1 MRILVTGTTGFIGSH
16 LAVHLAR
23 AGHDV
28 LATARRPE
36 TLPALARVDGIR
48 QERLDLAERDG
59 WTDLMEGCQAV
70 VHVALGWGDD
80 GPAMLEGD
88 TAATVALLEAS
99 RRAGVRRFVYT
110 SSTAAN
116 GEMTPLNRAD
126 RAPRPTDLYGATKAA
141 TEMFARAYA
150 RDGMSVHVVRPGY
163 IFGEPVLEG
172 ARSQPDGR
180 FRDIASAVVAG
191 NPVAVVRHDGTQF
204 LHVADLAQVYSR
216 LLHHDAPFSLHYA
229 LSSSWRSWEWVAR
242 QAMDIAGRTIP
253 VHREERGYGV
263 DPFLFDV
270 SGIREDFDL
279 DFDNGPRLADH
290 LRWELERASSAT

>member
-23 AGHDV
+23 AGHEV
-28 LATARRPE
+28 VATARRPG
-36 TLPALARVDGIR
+36 TLPALAKIDGIR
-48 QERLDLAERDG
+48 QERLDLSERDG
-59 WTDLMEGCQAV
+59 WTGLMDGCQAV

-80 GPAMLEGD
+80 GPSMLEAD
-88 TAATVALLEAS
+88 TAATVALLEAA

-150 RDGMSVHVVRPGY
+150 GEGMSVHVVRPGY
-163 IFGEPVLEG
+163 IFGEPVLDG
-172 ARSQPDGR
+172 ARSQPDRR
-180 FRDIASAVVAG
+180 FRDIASAIVSG
-191 NPVAVVRHDGTQF
+191 KPVAVIRHDGTQF
-204 LHVADLAQVYSR
+204 LHAADLAQVYSR
-216 LLHHDAPFSLHYA
+216 LLDHDAPFSLHYA
-229 LSSSWRSWEWVAR
+229 LSSSWRSWEWVAE
-242 QAMDIAGRTIP
+242 QAMRLSGRTGT
-253 VHREERGYGV
+253 VHREDRGYGA

-270 SGIREDFDL
+270 SGIREDFGL
-279 DFDNGPRLADH
+279 DFDNAPRLVDH
-290 LRWELERASSAT
+290 LRWELDRASSAA